1 VPESPFDDST
11 QSGGQDDLET
21 AEYPT
26 NHVVGVLDTS
36 EQTACAL
43 DALVSGGFLE
53 SEVQLMKP
61 DEIDRLAAG
70 TGRRGIQHWFIRL
83 TGSLGLKNAETEMK
97 ERYEHALREG
107 GTLVAVLAP
116 TEDRK
121 DLAAQLLQQCGG
133 HFINFFGRLN
143 VERIAG

>member
-1 VPESPFDDST
+1 MTESRFDEPT
-11 QSGGQDDLET
+11 QAGGQDDLEPVQ
-21 AEYPT
+21 YPT
-26 NHVVGVLDTS
+26 NHVVGVLDS
-36 EQTACAL
+36 SKQTECAL

-53 SEVQLMKP
+53 SEVELIKP
-61 DEIDRLAAG
+61 EEIDRMTAG
-70 TGRRGIQHWFIRL
+70 TGRRGIRDWFIRV

-97 ERYEHALREG
+97 ERYERELRKG

>member
-1 VPESPFDDST
+1 VTESQFDESRQTGGHENPEPV
-11 QSGGQDDLET
+11 Q
-21 AEYPT
+21 YPV
-26 NHVVGVLDTS
+26 NHVVGVLDS
-36 EQTACAL
+36 SKQTDCAL

-53 SEVQLMKP
+53 SEVELIKP
-61 DEIDRLAAG
+61 EEIERLTAG
-70 TGRRGIQHWFIRL
+70 TGRQGIHDWFIRV

-97 ERYEHALREG
+97 ERYEHELRQG